1 MGIIVDKGVGVLIG
15 SAGDRV
21 GKETA
26 LRLWQ
31 NIMGMRAWQTAE
43 NQRWLSAEGT
53 VLAKSPASL
62 AGCGA
67 LKLPRTQLRCRK

>member
-1 MGIIVDKGVGVLIG
+1 MGTLVDEGVGVLIG
-15 SAGDRV
+15 SAGGRV

-26 LRLWQ
+26 WSLWQ

-43 NQRWLSAEGT
+43 NQRPLSAEGT
-53 VLAKSPASL
+53 ALARSPVSL

-67 LKLPRTQLRCRK
+67 LKPPRTQLRCRK

>member
-1 MGIIVDKGVGVLIG
+1 MGILVEEGVGVLIG

-21 GKETA
+21 GKENA
-26 LRLWQ
+26 LSLWQ

-43 NQRWLSAEGT
+43 NPRQLSAEGT
-53 VLAKSPASL
+53 ALAKSPVSL

-67 LKLPRTQLRCRK
+67 LKPPRTQLRCRK

>member
-1 MGIIVDKGVGVLIG
+1 MLIG

-26 LRLWQ
+26 LSLRQ

-43 NQRWLSAEGT
+43 NPRRLSAEGT
-53 VLAKSPASL
+53 ALAKSPVSL

-67 LKLPRTQLRCRK
+67 LKCPGLS

>member
-1 MGIIVDKGVGVLIG
+1 MGTLVDEGVGVLIG
-15 SAGDRV
+15 SAGGRV

-26 LRLWQ
+26 WSLWQ
-31 NIMGMRAWQTAE
+31 NIMGMTAWQTAE
-43 NQRWLSAEGT
+43 NQRPLSAEGT
-53 VLAKSPASL
+53 ALARSPVSL